1 MPLWPRRSP
10 SVNDPNGTLV
20 WRTPIKT
27 RYPDVEDAG
36 LSALAAALATLA
48 REGFGDLGDTVSEL
62 RRRDTYIANHL
73 LLALYGGNAARYAD
87 EAASMFR
94 AEPWRFECGFG
105 GNDRWCAGELIWRVA
120 PHCTPENRKE
130 LERTILEYRSPSERE
145 SRGVE
150 WRGFARFELLSS
162 FPKELRSPQANAHFE
177 GLRERFGEPPGEPAA
192 QAVQSVD
199 SPIPHAVAKS
209 MSDEDWLRAI
219 AKYDDDRI
227 DRSEG
232 RLTGGAPQLAEV
244 LAAEAREDPER
255 FALLFSEF
263 SADTNVV
270 YVKRTLM
277 ELEKAAIATAL
288 KVRVCRKA
296 FSEFRGGCGMEIA
309 DVLGSAEDSLPDEGV
324 AMLHEIMTRHHDP
337 PGDKGSDTHRERRW
351 SSRDL
356 ERLGINTTRGRA
368 ALAIHKLILAD
379 PSYIARLRSTM
390 EGMIRDPSAAVLS
403 WSAAVIGAVA
413 THDPALGMS
422 LFLAAD
428 LFDDHL
434 LDTTHVRRFLRWGL
448 HEHFVEL
455 RPVLDRMLRSD
466 EPEVC
471 ELGARLVSIAVL
483 LGHQDAEDL
492 PEEARSGGPSAS
504 PRCGAGHRGQHRCS
518 GASGL
523 GGGKTRRLL

>member
-1 MPLWPRRSP
+1 
-10 SVNDPNGTLV
+10 
-20 WRTPIKT
+20 
-27 RYPDVEDAG
+27 
-36 LSALAAALATLA
+36 
-48 REGFGDLGDTVSEL
+48 
-62 RRRDTYIANHL
+62 
-73 LLALYGGNAARYAD
+73 
-87 EAASMFR
+87 
-94 AEPWRFECGFG
+94 
-105 GNDRWCAGELIWRVA
+105 
-120 PHCTPENRKE
+120 
-130 LERTILEYRSPSERE
+130 
-145 SRGVE
+145 
-150 WRGFARFELLSS
+150 
-162 FPKELRSPQANAHFE
+162 
-177 GLRERFGEPPGEPAA
+177 
-192 QAVQSVD
+192 
-199 SPIPHAVAKS
+199 
-209 MSDEDWLRAI
+209 
-219 AKYDDDRI
+219 
-227 DRSEG
+227 
-232 RLTGGAPQLAEV
+232 
-244 LAAEAREDPER
+244 
-255 FALLFSEF
+255 
-263 SADTNVV
+263 
-270 YVKRTLM
+270 
-277 ELEKAAIATAL
+277 
-288 KVRVCRKA
+288 
-296 FSEFRGGCGMEIA
+296 
-309 DVLGSAEDSLPDEGV
+309 
-324 AMLHEIMTRHHDP
+324 MLHEIMTRHHDP

-492 PEEARSGGPSAS
+492 AEEARSGGPRHRRGVARVAAANIAVPEHRVWAEERLVDFFDDEDSS
-504 PRCGAGHRGQHRCS
+504 VRCGSRLLLSIPPEGSPGPVRGHDPGLLRPQGLPRCRFPAPQGP
-518 GASGL
+518 
-523 GGGKTRRLL
+523 